1 MNIMPKI
8 FEELNIEPFEY
19 VFLRDQNGKLLDGKF
34 SLSDNGDIIHMGEHL
49 LSERADVIFRKILT
63 GEYTVVRDS
72 FEDEDEY
79 EEEEELVRAKCKK
92 KKKAKKNLLEKILKA
107 LYKDG
112 NFYFDENGTLYVKSS
127 EDGFSPMDD
136 DDIYVLHI
144 VGKSLFAGRPIE
156 VSVKMGEVTE
166 TE

>member
-49 LSERADVIFRKILT
+49 LGERADVIFRKILT
-63 GEYTVVRDS
+63 GEYEVVRDS
-72 FEDEDEY
+72 FEDDEDEY
-79 EEEEELVRAKCKK
+79 EEEELVQVKCKK

-107 LYKDG
+107 IYKDG
-112 NFYFDENGTLYVKSS
+112 KFYFDENNTLYVQSG
-127 EDGFSPMDD
+127 DDRYSPMDD
-136 DDIYVLHI
+136 DTIYVLHI
-144 VGKSLFAGRPIE
+144 VGKTLLAGRPIE
-156 VSVKMGEVTE
+156 VSIKMGEVTE
-166 TE
+166 ME